1 MNPAKSSI
9 CSIFVE
15 ELQEENKKMVTDDCD
30 YCGIKVYWHNRR
42 LYPAVQTAVPYL
54 NTIAVETARAI
65 FIPDTPVQVRRPNV
79 AQERPV
85 KYRPLQEEASEVG
98 GEDTLS
104 KSEVGGEDTLS
115 KISDGDGDGNSTQEA
130 NGVGETSTVSETWDD
145 CIKFV
150 RSEYNLN
157 ANVVFVLDRDREPR
171 RLTGLLL
178 MCYLEDYW
186 QLVKVDQALSDTKF
200 RLTSVRR
207 KCIWFEIELLP
218 FTKYGRANRSFV
230 LFEVPGSPG
239 YILNKTKM
247 HIA

>member
-30 YCGIKVYWHNRR
+30 YCGQKVYWHNRR
-42 LYPAVQTAVPYL
+42 LYPAVQTTVQTAVPYL
-54 NTIAVETARAI
+54 NTTAIETARAI
-65 FIPDTPVQVRRPNV
+65 FIPDTPVQVRPIV
-79 AQERPV
+79 TQERPR
-85 KYRPLQEEASEVG
+85 KYRPLQEEASKVG

-104 KSEVGGEDTLS
+104 E
-115 KISDGDGDGNSTQEA
+115 ISDGDGDGNSTQEA
-130 NGVGETSTVSETWDD
+130 TDVGETSTSETWDD
-145 CIKFV
+145 CVKFV

-200 RLTSVRR
+200 RVTPVRR
-207 KCIWFEIELLP
+207 KCIWFDIELLP
-218 FTKYGRANRSFV
+218 STKYGRANRSFV

-239 YILNKTKM
+239 YIINKTKM